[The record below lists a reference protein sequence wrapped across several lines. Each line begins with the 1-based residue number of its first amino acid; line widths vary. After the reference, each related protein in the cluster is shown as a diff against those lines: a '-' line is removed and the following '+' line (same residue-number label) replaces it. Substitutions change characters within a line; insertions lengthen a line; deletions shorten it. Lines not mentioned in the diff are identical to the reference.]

1 MEPWWQMHTV
11 IGTIA
16 DPLSIINHFIV
27 TVHLLD
33 WAYIQIERPNI
44 LCDNAK
50 VYLVLKTEEE
60 NVGLT
65 LNEEVASTLSLLS
78 WVMEKFVEG

>member
-1 MEPWWQMHTV
+1 MNNFFV
-11 IGTIA
+11 
-16 DPLSIINHFIV
+16 N

-33 WAYIQIERPNI
+33 WAYIQIKRPNS
-44 LCDNAK
+44 LCDKAK
-50 VYLVLKTEEE
+50 VYFVLKTEEE